1 MTLNYLHFLFANF
14 ILSKFSFSKSKDT
27 LEEIRDYQKI
37 KGDRKMFHKRAI
49 KLHLRNKQLAKENN
63 QLKNRLKMIHQIC
76 IEYKQ
81 KKDLNIILEI
91 LEYNSR
97 SENN

>member
-1 MTLNYLHFLFANF
+1 MQISYYQN
-14 ILSKFSFSKSKDT
+14 FSFSKSKDT

-81 KKDLNIILEI
+81 QKKELLLRI
-91 LEYNSR
+91 
-97 SENN
+97 NNQNKE